1 MGCRKISCDIRYS
14 VYKINRDD
22 QVKRMYRYTNYYQS
36 IGREN
41 RNRERGIQDA
51 VFQKAKNGVKA
62 SVLADGAGSAKLAAI
77 GSRAIS
83 RGICEYMFDEVDGF
97 MEAPVEIVRYNVAL
111 EIERILGGLTKDF
124 ERERD
129 AFSSTLV
136 GAVFDLG
143 RNMFCT
149 VHLGDGMIL
158 SDSGKEYIPLSYPRS
173 GMCSRKTYLTT
184 SEKVM
189 ERMQIYRGTLDGIKG
204 MVLISDGVYELPF
217 RASML
222 GKKLRDIKAGIADLD
237 TADDDQ
243 SIVFMDKVS

>member
-1 MGCRKISCDIRYS
+1 M
-14 VYKINRDD
+14 
-22 QVKRMYRYTNYYQS
+22 
-36 IGREN
+36 
-41 RNRERGIQDA
+41 
-51 VFQKAKNGVKA
+51 KA
-62 SVLADGAGSAKLAAI
+62 SVLADGAGSAELAAI

-83 RGICEYMFDEVDGF
+83 KGICEYMLDEVDGF
-97 MEAPVEIVRYNVAL
+97 MEAPMEVIRYNIAL
-111 EIERILGGLTKDF
+111 EIERILGGLTKAF
-124 ERERD
+124 ERDRE

-136 GAVFDLG
+136 GAVFDLK
-143 RNMFCT
+143 RDMFCT

-158 SDSGKEYIPLSYPRS
+158 SDSGKEYIPLSYPVS
-173 GMCSRKTYLTT
+173 GICGSKTYLTT
-184 SEKVM
+184 SDRVM
-189 ERMQIYRGTLDGIKG
+189 EKMQIYRGALDDIKG

>member
-1 MGCRKISCDIRYS
+1 
-14 VYKINRDD
+14 
-22 QVKRMYRYTNYYQS
+22 MYRHADYCQS

-41 RNRERGIQDA
+41 RNRKTGIQDA
-51 VFQKAKNGVKA
+51 VFQKTKSGVKA
-62 SVLADGAGSAKLAAI
+62 SVLADGAGSAELAAI

-83 RGICEYMFDEVDGF
+83 KGICEYMLDEVDGF
-97 MEAPVEIVRYNVAL
+97 MEAPMEVIRYNIAL
-111 EIERILGGLTKDF
+111 EIERILGGLTKAF
-124 ERERD
+124 ERDRE

-158 SDSGKEYIPLSYPRS
+158 SDSGKEYIPLSYPVS
-173 GMCSRKTYLTT
+173 GICGSKTYLTT
-184 SEKVM
+184 SDRVM
-189 ERMQIYRGTLDGIKG
+189 EKMQIYRGALDDIKG